1 MHLFLSVL
9 AFSPGAHR
17 PATTARLSA
26 ASPAMVIG
34 QQAESFGPASLLRKL
49 KTDLPQFSWLAAGDG
64 SPSNKIDMPEHVKAV
79 LSQPNAPTREAE
91 SDERTHR
98 IRSRAEQAAQDAAAL
113 RGMLVGEEDQKAWWR
128 TPRATPSGGRAVTKD
143 DPLTVLVA
151 VCCRPH

>member
-91 SDERTHR
+91 
-98 IRSRAEQAAQDAAAL
+98 
-113 RGMLVGEEDQKAWWR
+113 
-128 TPRATPSGGRAVTKD
+128 
-143 DPLTVLVA
+143 
-151 VCCRPH
+151 